1 MLAIGPHGCRN
12 QSASAVLAFTAS
24 QGGNSD
30 TRRKALQV
38 NSEVHV
44 CDRLVKVVDV
54 EQDIVLR
61 RNKCTEVHH
70 MAVATGLNL
79 DSGYRL
85 VRQVCCHDSCSAA
98 QKGVSLS
105 CDMLPKFLALP
116 KSFGARRQIDG
127 S

>member
-1 MLAIGPHGCRN
+1 
-12 QSASAVLAFTAS
+12 
-24 QGGNSD
+24 
-30 TRRKALQV
+30 
-38 NSEVHV
+38 
-44 CDRLVKVVDV
+44 
-54 EQDIVLR
+54 
-61 RNKCTEVHH
+61 

-98 QKGVSLS
+98 QKGEGILHHSRVTLGDEFRNTLSIALGENGDRASRTHAFQIGVSLS

-127 S
+127 P